1 MDLHEFANEMFQE
14 ILAESDVEGAYRE
27 DVFFEQ
33 FCEYLTDAGELE
45 SADRAAYLG
54 PVGRGIR
61 VDGYGGDPVINGT
74 GTLSLI
80 ICDFHQSPGIERLN
94 RSEMNII
101 FKRLSNYIRRALD
114 SRWRGS
120 LEETSAGFGL
130 ADLIATRWKR
140 IDKVRLFLIS
150 NRELSERVDGR
161 DAEEFDGKT
170 ITYSVWDIGR
180 LYRFLIQKQGREE
193 IEIDFETNYGG
204 VIPILPAQRDDMAH
218 ESYLTVIPGK
228 TLASIYDRWGARLLE
243 QNVRV
248 FLQARSKVNKGIKKT
263 IEADPSRF
271 FAYNNGITTTAE
283 AVSIVKRDGQSTLG
297 SIQNFQIV
305 NGGQTTASIHA
316 ADRAGLDLSSVFVPM
331 KLSVVKPEL
340 ANMIV
345 PKISEYA
352 NSQNRVNA
360 ADFFS
365 NHPFHI
371 RVESFSRRMWVPA
384 VDGSFRESKW
394 FYERARGQ
402 YADACSSLTSA
413 KRKKFML
420 EYPRFQLF
428 SKTDLAKFI
437 NVWECRP
444 EKVSLGAQKN
454 FALFAQEVGR
464 AWEKGSDSFSEM
476 WYREVIAKAIVF
488 RRTEKL
494 VSRQAWYQGGYRA
507 NIVAY
512 AIAKLSHDVQERNKV
527 VNFQDIWQRQ
537 SPSQTMEEALV
548 DVAEIVHEVLIDP
561 PTGISNVTEW
571 AKKQACWRRI
581 QATPVAW
588 SEEFLEEL
596 ISIEEKRL
604 EVQQGRREQKVISGI
619 DAQIAVTNEGSSF
632 WADMLE
638 WGQHRRLL
646 TPTEISVLR
655 IASKIPATIPTA
667 AQSTKIMAALR
678 KLQGEGY
685 DRKLAS
691 DE

>member
-1 MDLHEFANEMFQE
+1 
-14 ILAESDVEGAYRE
+14 
-27 DVFFEQ
+27 
-33 FCEYLTDAGELE
+33 
-45 SADRAAYLG
+45 
-54 PVGRGIR
+54 
-61 VDGYGGDPVINGT
+61 
-74 GTLSLI
+74 
-80 ICDFHQSPGIERLN
+80 
-94 RSEMNII
+94 
-101 FKRLSNYIRRALD
+101 
-114 SRWRGS
+114 
-120 LEETSAGFGL
+120 
-130 ADLIATRWKR
+130 
-140 IDKVRLFLIS
+140 
-150 NRELSERVDGR
+150 
-161 DAEEFDGKT
+161 
-170 ITYSVWDIGR
+170 
-180 LYRFLIQKQGREE
+180 
-193 IEIDFETNYGG
+193 
-204 VIPILPAQRDDMAH
+204 MAH

-340 ANMIV
+340 ANTIV

-371 RVESFSRRMWVPA
+371 RVESFSRRIWAPA

-402 YADACSSLTSA
+402 YADASSSLTSA

-476 WYREVIAKAIVF
+476 WYREVVAKAIVF

-581 QATPVAW
+581 QTTPVAW

-655 IASKIPATIPTA
+655 IASKLPATIPTA

-678 KLQGEGY
+678 KLQAEGY